1 MPDREFDRGMRMSDA
16 TSIPKWMREE
26 EVYAPTRGRDGF
38 LVKSILRLMSVLAK
52 MRTGGSTGD
61 MGAGAPVKVFYTLYL
76 IVLIACSRNWFF
88 SLTILAGLLVRL
100 CFLPRRALT
109 RCFFTTFFA
118 ALFSLF
124 LMAPAYFLGS
134 PRAMLNI
141 SGKVFVSVGLIQL
154 LSATTS
160 WNRITESLR
169 SFCVPDLFVFTLDIT
184 LKYIVLLGDICLGM
198 LEALGLR
205 SVGKSRSKAR
215 SFAGVP
221 GVAFLKSKEM
231 GEEMYGAMVCRGFE
245 GAYRRTHRFCFSLKR
260 DVWYLLFVAFVTVW
274 FIYLERAIV

>member
-1 MPDREFDRGMRMSDA
+1 MSDT

-26 EVYAPTRGRDGF
+26 ETYIPAGGRDGF
-38 LVKSILRLMSVLAK
+38 LVKSMLRLMSVLVK
-52 MRTGGSTGD
+52 MRASGSAGD

-88 SLTILAGLLVRL
+88 SLTILAGFLVRL
-100 CFLPRRALT
+100 CFLPGRDLT

-118 ALFSLF
+118 ALFSLL
-124 LMAPAYFLGS
+124 LMVPAFFMGS
-134 PRAMLNI
+134 PRAILNI
-141 SGKVFVSVGLIQL
+141 SGKVFLSVGLIQL

-169 SFCVPDLFVFTLDIT
+169 SFCVPDIFLFTLDIT

-198 LEALGLR
+198 LSALSLR
-205 SVGKSRSKAR
+205 SVGKNRSRAQ

-245 GAYRRTHRFCFSLKR
+245 GTYHRPRRFRFSLKR
-260 DVWYLLFVAFVTVW
+260 DVWYLLFVAFLTVW